1 MRLVPKRNDDF
12 FKAKK
17 PWSETKDALL
27 GCYLKPYFEKIKTLK
42 TPICYIDGFA
52 GKGKFD
58 DGKDGSPRIALQVIS
73 ESIEGFNTF
82 QKPIVNFYFVDLNYE
97 DELRKNIQDYSAFQC
112 HVIGDKF
119 EGVIDKILANSI
131 NMCVFIYIDPYGIK
145 ALDCAKFASFATS
158 RNFRNVELLINFNS
172 YGFLREACRIR
183 NVVVNDEKVKKIV
196 DALEEYDSSPVKSID
211 DMTRIIGSS
220 GWINIIDDY
229 AISGNTFETEIKLG
243 DLFCENLRKGYKYVL
258 NMPIRSRDEVGTKYR
273 LIHCCNHQD
282 GFKLMVNNMYKRS
295 EELRDKRR
303 HGQLSLLD
311 FDVNDKAVTEE
322 ELKNNIFS
330 CIDTEEKQLFDVYFE
345 FFNKVGIPCGT
356 SKLVNLL
363 KEAEKNGII
372 AVRREPEL
380 TPKGKKS
387 AFWEEKY
394 GKDRQ
399 SVFVMKISK

>member
-1 MRLVPKRNDDF
+1 VSKRNDDF

-97 DELRKNIQDYSAFQC
+97 DELRKNIQDYSSFQC

-119 EGVIDKILANSI
+119 ETVIDKILANSR

-145 ALDCAKFASFATS
+145 ALDCLKFASFATS
-158 RNFRNVELLINFNS
+158 RNFKNVELLINFNS

-183 NVVVNDEKVKKIV
+183 NIVVKDEKVKKIV
-196 DALEEYDSSPVKSID
+196 DALEEYDSTPVKGIEE
-211 DMTRIIGSS
+211 MTRIIGSNK
-220 GWINIIDDY
+220 WINIIDDY
-229 AISGNTFETEIKLG
+229 AINENTFETEIKLG
-243 DLFCENLRKGYKYVL
+243 DLFCDNLRKGYKYVL

-295 EELRDKRR
+295 EELREKRR
-303 HGQLSLLD
+303 SGQLSLFD
-311 FDVNDKAVTEE
+311 FDVNDKTVTEKDLISNLIE
-322 ELKNNIFS
+322 
-330 CIDTEEKQLFDVYFE
+330 CIDKEEKQLFDVFFK

-356 SKLVNLL
+356 SKLVELL
-363 KEAEKNGII
+363 KKEEKKGTIV
-372 AVRREPEL
+372 VRREPEL

-387 AFWEEKY
+387 TFWEEKF
-394 GKDRQ
+394 GKERQ
-399 SVFVMKISK
+399 SVFVRKICK